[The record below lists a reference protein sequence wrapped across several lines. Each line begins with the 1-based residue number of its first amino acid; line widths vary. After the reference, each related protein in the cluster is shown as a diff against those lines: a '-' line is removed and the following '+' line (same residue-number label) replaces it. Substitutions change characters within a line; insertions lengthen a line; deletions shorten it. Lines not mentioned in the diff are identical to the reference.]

1 MRVKTHLKID
11 SIKAAQTAQPG
22 LHGSSNFAMS
32 SNGPASPRIDFEIRV
47 ENTLQK
53 LQNSVAEGF
62 GNIGAQMPD
71 AITAAVTTGLQ
82 QAITEMGLKP
92 QMQGNSIRLDALT
105 AENEELLAKNRSLM
119 DRDVCQQQMVDLKR
133 DKGNLINTKEFL
145 ERKVRDLN
153 VDLQKKNQENRKL
166 HGIIIESGQD
176 ETGISDET
184 VGKSFG
190 ELSHEIMRLVRKHFG
205 KTSSRLKWQYYCN
218 LMADDRQF
226 YLRAIIADKMHVR
239 FFDQREG
246 IIFGFGKSIERDQIA
261 LEKRLR
267 ERKVPEPDIVE
278 WRMQTINV
286 AKLLSSK
293 ERLHEVQ
300 KLSDDLCNELCH
312 LRTAQSDDQWDATRR
327 EMHDLCE
334 KGWELG
340 LSLRAC
346 KARFKWSQRVLSA
359 SIDSSDVE
367 MIGPFNNQGQS
378 GPTRPV
384 RNLFGPVYKIVDGDH
399 ILVRKGEVLSGFE

>member
-1 MRVKTHLKID
+1 
-11 SIKAAQTAQPG
+11 
-22 LHGSSNFAMS
+22 
-32 SNGPASPRIDFEIRV
+32 
-47 ENTLQK
+47 
-53 LQNSVAEGF
+53 
-62 GNIGAQMPD
+62 
-71 AITAAVTTGLQ
+71 
-82 QAITEMGLKP
+82 
-92 QMQGNSIRLDALT
+92 MQGNSIRLDALT

-267 ERKVPEPDIVE
+267 ERK
-278 WRMQTINV
+278 
-286 AKLLSSK
+286 
-293 ERLHEVQ
+293 
-300 KLSDDLCNELCH
+300 
-312 LRTAQSDDQWDATRR
+312 
-327 EMHDLCE
+327 
-334 KGWELG
+334 G
-340 LSLRAC
+340 LYR
-346 KARFKWSQRVLSA
+346 
-359 SIDSSDVE
+359 
-367 MIGPFNNQGQS
+367 
-378 GPTRPV
+378 
-384 RNLFGPVYKIVDGDH
+384 
-399 ILVRKGEVLSGFE
+399 